1 MRSGP
6 RDERAEKLKSEEG
19 QKRRCKKYFPN
30 ISTET
35 CITGKKRIMIPPGKS
50 GQIA

>member
-19 QKRRCKKYFPN
+19 QKRTFKKYFSN
-30 ISTET
+30 FSTET
-35 CITGKKRIMIPPGKS
+35 SITGKKRIMIPPGRF